1 MTWMTL
7 GVSVGKSDEVIIYH
21 LLGAALGQGVAVAQV
36 VDLDV
41 LDEVAV
47 LLIDFCVQRAARGW
61 SFGGGFGS
69 ARLGGRA
76 LWYRFS
82 ACTYKV
88 AVHFLARTGDDSV

>member
-1 MTWMTL
+1 MYL
-7 GVSVGKSDEVIIYH
+7 FLDG
-21 LLGAALGQGVAVAQV
+21 ALGQGVAVAQV